1 MEEVDQELRNN
12 FKSIAEYFAK
22 KSRYEIIYQYEKIL
36 GLTFNENSSRGEFS
50 SLMNVYRNSSP
61 NTGIRMKFYKDI
73 DLLSAKNEY
82 IKSFIS
88 FFSAIKTDALQI
100 LPNFDMLMV
109 RHRHIPFMKNIV
121 EYAKEINL
129 LNIGSTT
136 STIIIYY
143 DDDKLHYYL
152 LLIRYKFLDLKNGL
166 PLRVFKSNIYCI
178 LYLF

>member
-50 SLMNVYRNSSP
+50 SLMNVYPNSSP

-73 DLLSAKNEY
+73 VLLSAKNKY

-109 RHRHIPFMKNIV
+109 RHIPFMKYIV
-121 EYAKEINL
+121 EYAKVINL

-143 DDDKLHYYL
+143 DDD
-152 LLIRYKFLDLKNGL
+152 
-166 PLRVFKSNIYCI
+166 
-178 LYLF
+178 